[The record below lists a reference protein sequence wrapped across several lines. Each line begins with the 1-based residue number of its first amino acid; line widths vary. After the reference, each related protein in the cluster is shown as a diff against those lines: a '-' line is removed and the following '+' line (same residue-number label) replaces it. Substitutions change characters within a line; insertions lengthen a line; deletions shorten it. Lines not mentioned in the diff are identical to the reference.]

1 MLDKQLNLLLKF
13 SRGVNQKKI
22 HDLSIEEARKSAGAI
37 ALQMGLLP
45 IDTIKTHDYYTKTK
59 DGHNLHLR
67 SYNIDESKK
76 PILVFYHG
84 GGYAIYNIETH
95 DSFCLFLANSLNVV
109 VVSMNYRRAPEYKYP
124 TAKNDAI
131 LGTQWV
137 INNYNLFNGDLENII
152 LCGDSIGG
160 SLALLVNK
168 ALYKDISIKGIV
180 LLYPVITF
188 KKHYSSYIKYG
199 KDYFL
204 DTKTMDW
211 FERMYTNSKKDLNYN
226 FDLES
231 LTQNKSFIYLAIS
244 EYDVLRDEAIEF
256 KNHLESI
263 NADIKCRVFES
274 MPHNF
279 ALMAGKIK
287 GAKQALDTICYD
299 LQKII

>member
-1 MLDKQLNLLLKF
+1 M
-13 SRGVNQKKI
+13 
-22 HDLSIEEARKSAGAI
+22 
-37 ALQMGLLP
+37 
-45 IDTIKTHDYYTKTK
+45 
-59 DGHNLHLR
+59 
-67 SYNIDESKK
+67 
-76 PILVFYHG
+76 
-84 GGYAIYNIETH
+84 
-95 DSFCLFLANSLNVV
+95 
-109 VVSMNYRRAPEYKYP
+109 
-124 TAKNDAI
+124 
-131 LGTQWV
+131 
-137 INNYNLFNGDLENII
+137 FNGDLENII

-168 ALYKDISIKGIV
+168 ALYKDIFIKGII

-188 KKHYSSYIKYG
+188 KKHYSSYRKYG

-263 NADIKCRVFES
+263 NAYIKCRIFES